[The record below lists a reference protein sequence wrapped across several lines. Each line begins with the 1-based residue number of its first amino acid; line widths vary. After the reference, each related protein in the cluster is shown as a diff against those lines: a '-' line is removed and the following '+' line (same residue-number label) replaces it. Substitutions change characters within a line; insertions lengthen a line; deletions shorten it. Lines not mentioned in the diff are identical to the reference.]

1 MDSVEH
7 MNIIRL
13 SSPIWLKYSIAF
25 GTAFFLGLVVL
36 SVFTYEESGAVFAA
50 VMVTFFSYMTYR
62 GAVLCRYLNSEFELF
77 ESIIRI
83 KKGGTSEQ
91 FPLTGVRFKFEDT
104 LQIFSVYNFSG
115 DLVFAID
122 YVGQDIDRIKQ
133 AIQDLDK
140 LAV

>member
-1 MDSVEH
+1 
-7 MNIIRL
+7 
-13 SSPIWLKYSIAF
+13 
-25 GTAFFLGLVVL
+25 
-36 SVFTYEESGAVFAA
+36 
-50 VMVTFFSYMTYR
+50 MTYR

-77 ESIIRI
+77 ESEIRI

-104 LQIFSVYNFSG
+104 LQILSVYNFSG

-122 YVGQDIDRIKQ
+122 YMGQDVDGIRQ

-140 LAV
+140 FAA